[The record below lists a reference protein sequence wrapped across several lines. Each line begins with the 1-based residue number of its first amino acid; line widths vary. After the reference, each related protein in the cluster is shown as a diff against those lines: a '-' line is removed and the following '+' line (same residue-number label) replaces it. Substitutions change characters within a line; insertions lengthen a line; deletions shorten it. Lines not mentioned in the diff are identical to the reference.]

1 MAQQVNGYHLCP
13 HNTYDEYRND
23 LLNHGIN
30 VDYYAGNQCWDALA
44 LLWYQYGLRLITR
57 PIGKGS
63 AYMCWTVSRALNAV
77 PPFIAVEGVTNIKRG
92 DILVFNKS
100 SWSSAGHIC
109 LADQDYNDRYYH
121 NGAWRINCVGQN
133 QGQGT
138 AYGTPSNVTGLNIS
152 TFLGIFRN
160 TNWRSAP
167 SPTPTPIVYNKGKYN
182 FVLFNRRKRQDGQ
195 RHIPR
200 ENQRNWLS

>member
-1 MAQQVNGYHLCP
+1 MAQQVNGYHSCP
-13 HNTYDEYRND
+13 HNTYDEYRNY

-100 SWSSAGHIC
+100 YWSSAGHIC
-109 LADQDYNDRYYH
+109 LADQDYNDRYYS

-138 AYGTPSNVTGLNIS
+138 RSGTPSNVTGINLS

-182 FVLFNRRKRQDGQ
+182 FVLFNIRKRQDGQ
-195 RHIPR
+195 RHIPKQ
-200 ENQRNWLS
+200 NQRNWLS

>member
-13 HNTYDEYRND
+13 HNTYDEYRNY

-57 PIGKGS
+57 PIGRGS

-109 LADQDYNDRYYH
+109 LADQDYNDRYYS

-138 AYGTPSNVTGLNIS
+138 SYGTPSNVSGQNLS

-167 SPTPTPIVYNKGKYN
+167 SPTPTPVVYNKGKYN

-195 RHIPR
+195 RYIPR
-200 ENQRNWLS
+200 ENKRNWLS

>member
-13 HNTYDEYRND
+13 HNTYDEYRNY

-63 AYMCWTVSRALNAV
+63 AYMCWTVSRFLNAV

-109 LADQDYNDRYYH
+109 LADQDYNDRYYDR
-121 NGAWRINCVGQN
+121 GAWRINCVGQN

-138 AYGTPSNVTGLNIS
+138 SYGTPSNVSGQNLS

-160 TNWRSAP
+160 TNWRAP
-167 SPTPTPIVYNKGKYN
+167 SPTPTPVVYNKGKYN